1 MFEGVVHGNV
11 AFMVI
16 ATVLVFFMT
25 PGLAFFYAGLVEQ
38 KHSLTIMLQIFLSIG
53 VVTIM
58 WIFGG
63 FSLVFGSDILGIIGS
78 PFQYFGFRDIVFDV
92 NSHYGLT
99 IPFLMFF
106 MYQLMFAIITLPLMT
121 GSIVNRITMG
131 AWIKFLVIW
140 MILVYFPVAHW
151 VWGNGFLAKMG
162 FVDFAG
168 GTVIHV
174 ASAFSGLAAVWVLG
188 PRKVIT
194 GKGPFN
200 MGLVAIGAGIL
211 LFGWFGFNAG
221 GTLAAAGTTAIVFTN
236 TGVASA
242 SGMIIWSILSYRE
255 QGTFSFLDPLIGAVA
270 GLATITPA
278 SGYVTPMSAFIIGAA
293 AGLVC
298 FYAIKIPRK
307 AGWDDVLDVWGVHGV
322 GGFLGTVMIGF
333 TANELVN
340 HVNAGF
346 GQLIVQLSGACFV
359 AAYSMII
366 SYLLMKFLDKSS
378 DIRITKEQIAAGL
391 DKALLNEQYSDE

>member
-25 PGLAFFYAGLVEQ
+25 PGLAFFYAGLVEK
-38 KHSLTIMLQIFLSIG
+38 KHSLTIMLQIFISIA

-63 FSLVFGSDILGIIGS
+63 FSMVFGSDIGGFLGN
-78 PFQYFGFRDIVFDV
+78 PLTYFGLQDVTFEV
-92 NSHYGLT
+92 NSRYGLT

-121 GSIVNRITMG
+121 GSIVNRINMG
-131 AWIKFLVIW
+131 AWVVFLVCW
-140 MILVYFPVAHW
+140 MVLVYFPVAHW
-151 VWGNGFLAKMG
+151 VWGGGYLAQKG

-174 ASAFSGLAAVWVLG
+174 SAAFSGLAALWVLG
-188 PRKVIT
+188 PRKVKT
-194 GKGPFN
+194 EKGPFN
-200 MGLVAIGAGIL
+200 MGLMAVGAAVL
-211 LFGWFGFNAG
+211 LFGWYGFNAG

-242 SGMIIWSILSYRE
+242 AGMLVWTLLSHRE
-255 QGTFSFLDPLIGAVA
+255 KGHFSFLDPLVGAVA

-278 SGYVTPMSAFIIGAA
+278 SGYVTPMGAVLIGAL

-322 GGFLGTVMIGF
+322 GGFLGTVMIGLLACEAVNEVDASAHQLMVQLLGAVGVGIYSIVVTYVLLTVMDK
-333 TANELVN
+333 TAN
-340 HVNAGF
+340 
-346 GQLIVQLSGACFV
+346 
-359 AAYSMII
+359 
-366 SYLLMKFLDKSS
+366 
-378 DIRITKEQIAAGL
+378 IRVSAQAIEEGL
-391 DKALLNEQYSDE
+391 DKRLLGEQYSA

>member
-11 AFMVI
+11 AFMVV

-25 PGLAFFYAGLVEQ
+25 PGLAFFYGGLVEK
-38 KHSLTIMLQIFLSIG
+38 KHSLTIMLQIFIAIG
-53 VVTIM
+53 IVTLM

-63 FSLVFGSDILGIIGS
+63 FSMVFGNSFFGVVGNPL
-78 PFQYFGFRDIVFDV
+78 QYMGFKDIVFQV
-92 NSHYGLT
+92 NSRYGLT

-121 GSIVNRITMG
+121 GCIVNRITIG
-131 AWIKFLVIW
+131 AWLKFLVIW
-140 MILVYFPVAHW
+140 MIIVYFPVAHW
-151 VWGNGFLAKMG
+151 VWGNGFLSRMG

-174 ASAFSGLAAVWVLG
+174 TAAFSGLATLWVLG

-242 SGMIIWSILSYRE
+242 SGMIVWSLMVYRE
-255 QGTFSFLDPLIGAVA
+255 NGYFSFLDPLIGAVA

-278 SGYVTPMSAFIIGAA
+278 SGYVTPGSALLIGAL

-307 AGWDDVLDVWGVHGV
+307 RGWDDVLDVWGVHGV
-322 GGFLGTVMIGF
+322 GGFLGTIMIGLL
-333 TANELVN
+333 ANSLVN
-340 HVNAGF
+340 HTSAGLDQF
-346 GQLIVQLSGACFV
+346 LVQLFGACFV
-359 AAYSMII
+359 AVYSMLV
-366 SYLLMKFLDKSS
+366 SYCLMRVMDKSS
-378 DIRITKEQIAAGL
+378 NIRVTTEQIEEGL
-391 DKALLNEQYSDE
+391 DKALFKETYGND

>member
-1 MFEGVVHGNV
+1 
-11 AFMVI
+11 
-16 ATVLVFFMT
+16 MT
-25 PGLAFFYAGLVEQ
+25 PGLAFFYGGLVER

-53 VVTIM
+53 VVTIL
-58 WIFGG
+58 WVFGG
-63 FSLVFGSDILGIIGS
+63 FSLVFGNDILGIIGN
-78 PFQYFGFRDIVFDV
+78 PLQYLGFRNIVFDV
-92 NSHYGLT
+92 NSRYGLT

-106 MYQLMFAIITLPLMT
+106 IYQLMFAIITLPLMT

-131 AWIKFLVIW
+131 AWMKFLVIW

-174 ASAFSGLAAVWVLG
+174 ASAFSGLPALWVLG
-188 PRKVIT
+188 SRKVIT

-221 GTLAAAGTTAIVFTN
+221 GTLAAASTTAIVFTN

-242 SGMIIWSILSYRE
+242 SGMIVWSIMSYRE
-255 QGTFSFLDPLIGAVA
+255 SGNFSFLDPLVGAVA

-293 AGLVC
+293 AGVVC

-322 GGFLGTVMIGF
+322 GGFLGTIMIGLL
-333 TANELVN
+333 ANALVN
-340 HVNAGF
+340 HVDAGF
-346 GQLIVQLSGACFV
+346 WQFLVQLFGACFV
-359 AAYSMII
+359 AVYAMIV
-366 SYLLMKFLDKSS
+366 SYFLMKYLDNAS
-378 DIRITKEQIAAGL
+378 DIRVTKEQIEAGL
-391 DKALLNEQYSDE
+391 DKSLLNELYSDE